1 MTMGIKESLG
11 IILLVAI
18 VTLATRATPFLI
30 FRDHDKTPKFIFY
43 LGKVLPLA
51 IMGMLIIYCL
61 KGSSFTVYPY
71 ALPELIS
78 VAVVVL
84 LHLWKRNNLISIC
97 GGTAVYM
104 ILVQFVFV

>member
-11 IILLVAI
+11 IILLVAV
-18 VTLATRATPFLI
+18 VTLATRATPFLL
-30 FRDHDKTPKFIFY
+30 FRDHEKTPKFIFY

-71 ALPELIS
+71 ALPELLG

-84 LHLWKRNNLISIC
+84 LHLWKRNNLVSIC
-97 GGTAVYM
+97 GGTVAYM
-104 ILVQFVFV
+104 ILVQFVFI